1 MESLR
6 TKILM
11 LNEAFNTYN
20 SQPALPD
27 SGYNFEKANQALYY
41 GRSLTG
47 LIKDANAYC
56 DVLKRGEFDEMLN
69 YRFWNTAKEFRWY
82 KDTRLEHEL
91 LSLKDILLDEFNI
104 AEETDGHCT
113 KCASDLRRWIE
124 DDIEELKNMMKD
136 IKRLTANIP
145 SEHFTAFYEKRSAR
159 IDIAP
164 VEDFINEW
172 KISIGK
178 RTFKKVKA
186 FQTSVVADFV
196 NSGIL
201 GHAKDLPLG
210 EVDEVDFEKVRSWL
224 EPEYPYSK
232 DFKKHC
238 AIFRQ
243 FVRWK
248 GHILILDTES
258 YGEFVCM
265 HMSEFTPKELMLIF
279 QLEKKIMLINQEMM
293 NLPLEERRL
302 VMAEDEAEAQDSV
315 DIRVTYALNQVKK
328 ERLIENLYDYTW
340 IMGVMNDTDDMPDFD
355 SPNSFRTYISGLGFA
370 DLPSESS
377 IKKEFGKM
385 LGKFP
390 DWTFI
395 GKDKTESDRR
405 INVGKRF
412 LNLYRNGV
420 K

>member
-1 MESLR
+1 
-6 TKILM
+6 
-11 LNEAFNTYN
+11 
-20 SQPALPD
+20 
-27 SGYNFEKANQALYY
+27 
-41 GRSLTG
+41 
-47 LIKDANAYC
+47 
-56 DVLKRGEFDEMLN
+56 
-69 YRFWNTAKEFRWY
+69 
-82 KDTRLEHEL
+82 
-91 LSLKDILLDEFNI
+91 
-104 AEETDGHCT
+104 
-113 KCASDLRRWIE
+113 
-124 DDIEELKNMMKD
+124 
-136 IKRLTANIP
+136 
-145 SEHFTAFYEKRSAR
+145 
-159 IDIAP
+159 
-164 VEDFINEW
+164 
-172 KISIGK
+172 
-178 RTFKKVKA
+178 
-186 FQTSVVADFV
+186 
-196 NSGIL
+196 
-201 GHAKDLPLG
+201 
-210 EVDEVDFEKVRSWL
+210 
-224 EPEYPYSK
+224 
-232 DFKKHC
+232 
-238 AIFRQ
+238 
-243 FVRWK
+243 
-248 GHILILDTES
+248 
-258 YGEFVCM
+258 M

-302 VMAEDEAEAQDSV
+302 VMAEEEAEAEDSV